1 MFFSRSRF
9 LAGTT
14 AAAAALAARAA
25 RAQTLTPVTIGMT
38 TTDDAAALLIGVQ
51 TGIFRRAGLDVTV
64 QKAPSGSATAEALA
78 GGTYTFGSV
87 SAITMV
93 TAFGR
98 GVPLVSVAPGG
109 LYNSTTD
116 FVVSVVKKDSPIQS
130 GHDLNGSTIGSAA
143 LQDLNTVSMMAWI
156 DQHGGDS
163 KTVRVIEV
171 PYPALI
177 AAIDEG
183 RIAMATMIQPILA
196 AALASGKVRM
206 FAKTYDA
213 IAPRFYI
220 TTWMTRTG
228 YASDN
233 PDVCRRFAAAVRE
246 ANAYANAHRTDT
258 AALLAPFSGM
268 QLDTIVHGGRDTF
281 ATTPIDAADIQ
292 PVVDAA
298 VKYKVLAMRFDARD
312 MIAPAVR
319 GQR

>member
-1 MFFSRSRF
+1 MLFPRSRF
-9 LAGTT
+9 LAAG
-14 AAAAALAARAA
+14 AAAAALAPRIA
-25 RAQTLTPVTIGMT
+25 RAQSLTPVTIGMT
-38 TTDDAAALLIGVQ
+38 TTDDASALLIGVQ
-51 TGIFRRAGLDVTV
+51 TGIFRRAGLDINV

-93 TAFGR
+93 TAFGL
-98 GVPLVSVAPGG
+98 GVPLLSVAPGG

-116 FVVSVVKKDSPIQS
+116 FVVSVVKKDSPIQTAR
-130 GHDLNGSTIGSAA
+130 DLNGSTIGSAA

-163 KTVRVIEV
+163 KTIRVIEV

-177 AAIDEG
+177 AAVDEG
-183 RIAMATMIQPILA
+183 RIAMATMIQPILSS
-196 AALASGKVRM
+196 ALASGKVRM

-220 TTWMTRTG
+220 TTWMTRSS
-228 YASDN
+228 YANDN
-233 PDVCRRFAAAVRE
+233 ADVCRRFASAIRE
-246 ANAYANAHRTDT
+246 ANAYANAHRPETT
-258 AALLAPFSGM
+258 ALLAPFSGM
-268 QLDTIVHGGRDTF
+268 QLDTILHGGRDTF
-281 ATTPIDAADIQ
+281 ATAAIDAADIQ

-298 VKYKVLAMRFDARD
+298 VKYKILPSRFDAKE